1 MIRGLEHLSCEERL
15 RELGLFSLEKRR
27 LWGDLI
33 VAFQYLK
40 EAYKQEGDQLFMRVD
55 SDRTMG
61 NSLKLRWE
69 V

>member
-1 MIRGLEHLSCEERL
+1 MTTVTDLC
-15 RELGLFSLEKRR
+15 LFSLEERR

-33 VAFQYLK
+33 VAFQNLNG
-40 EAYKQEGDQLFMRVD
+40 AYKQERERLFMRVD